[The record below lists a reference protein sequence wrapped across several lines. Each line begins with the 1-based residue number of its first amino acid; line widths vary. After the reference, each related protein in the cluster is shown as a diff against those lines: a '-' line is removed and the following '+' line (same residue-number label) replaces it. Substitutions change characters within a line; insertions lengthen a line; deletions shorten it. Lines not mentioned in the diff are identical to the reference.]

1 MAIKIKG
8 SSTVTPIEIYER
20 KLRELIAR
28 KRDDVSLS
36 CPHRGWT
43 KIDRLLF

>member
-8 SSTVTPIEIYER
+8 TSTVTPIEIYER
-20 KLRELIAR
+20 KLRELIE
-28 KRDDVSLS
+28 RDDVSLS

-43 KIDRLLF
+43 KIDRFLF